1 MWTGYNQVEKLNMM
15 ELDFVKLAIEY
26 VNGVSINE
34 DKQHLAQELLLR
46 SKKHIEDFLFLKEG
60 KMTCS

>member
-1 MWTGYNQVEKLNMM
+1 MM

>member
-1 MWTGYNQVEKLNMM
+1 MM

-34 DKQHLAQELLLR
+34 DKQQLAQELLLR
-46 SKKHIEDFLFLKEG
+46 SKKIGALALKKVESILRIFFFLKKG
-60 KMTCS
+60 R

>member
-1 MWTGYNQVEKLNMM
+1 MM

-26 VNGVSINE
+26 VNGVIINE
-34 DKQHLAQELLLR
+34 DKQQLAQELLLR
-46 SKKHIEDFLFLKEG
+46 SKKIGALALEEGGEHIEDFLFLKEG